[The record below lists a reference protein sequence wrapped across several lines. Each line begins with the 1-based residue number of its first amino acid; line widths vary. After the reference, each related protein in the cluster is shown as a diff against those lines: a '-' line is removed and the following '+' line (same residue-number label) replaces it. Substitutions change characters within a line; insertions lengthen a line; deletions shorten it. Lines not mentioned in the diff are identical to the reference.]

1 MNENEKMN
9 RAISDSDLNDVNGG
23 VFLGTGAISGI
34 GNDLVYK
41 SKNGKRPK
49 AENAILNGERPKATL
64 LGGADINNPDDIPGS
79 KVVSGGSFG
88 SGAC

>member
-9 RAISDSDLNDVNGG
+9 RAINDNDLNDVNGG
-23 VFLGTGAISGI
+23 IFIAV

>member
-9 RAISDSDLNDVNGG
+9 RAINDNDLNDVNGG
-23 VFLGTGAISGI
+23 IFFAGI